1 MSLELCEEKSMKMS
15 GGWCLALLGL
25 VCWAALTSVGYAA
38 RPKLPV
44 GSMWEL
50 DQLRSDFGG
59 GPKLQ
64 SDVFTVEAD
73 LPKLMTLDFVMTD
86 EAGQTVKASW
96 SGPQDGKLLPL
107 TGAPGISFGIDREG
121 NEHWVFADGTT
132 RVGKLS
138 MEKDKKTL
146 LVRVVVTGKD
156 GKEYSQV
163 LMYNR
168 KD

>member
-1 MSLELCEEKSMKMS
+1 MKMRS
-15 GGWCLALLGL
+15 GWRLLSVGL
-25 VCWAALTSVGYAA
+25 VFGAMGCPAILAA

-44 GSMWEL
+44 PSTWEL

-59 GPKLQ
+59 GPKLD
-64 SDVFTVEAD
+64 SDVFTVNNDKPA
-73 LPKLMTLDFVMTD
+73 LLSLDFVMTD
-86 EAGQTVKASW
+86 GAGQTVKASW

-107 TGAPGISFGIDREG
+107 TGAPGISFGIDKEG
-121 NEHWVFADGTT
+121 NEQWTFADGTT

-156 GKEYSQV
+156 GKQYNQV

-168 KD
+168 TD

>member
-1 MSLELCEEKSMKMS
+1 MKMRR
-15 GGWCLALLGL
+15 GWWVLSVGL
-25 VCWAALTSVGYAA
+25 VCATMMVPGSYAA

-44 GSMWEL
+44 VSTWEL

-59 GPKLQ
+59 GPKLE
-64 SDVFTVEAD
+64 SDVFTVDNDKPA
-73 LPKLMTLDFVMTD
+73 LLTMDFVMTD
-86 EAGQTVKASW
+86 EAGKTVKASW

-107 TGAPGISFGIDREG
+107 TGVTGISFGIDKEG
-121 NEHWVFADGTT
+121 NEQWVFADGTT

-146 LVRVVVTGKD
+146 LVRVMVTGKD
-156 GKEYSQV
+156 GKQYNQV

-168 KD
+168 TD

>member
-1 MSLELCEEKSMKMS
+1 MKMRC
-15 GGWCLALLGL
+15 GWRVLSVVL
-25 VCWAALTSVGYAA
+25 VCAATMVPASFAA

-44 GSMWEL
+44 GSTWEL

-59 GPKLQ
+59 GPKLE
-64 SDVFTVEAD
+64 SDVFTVNAD
-73 LPKLMTLDFVMTD
+73 LPKLLTLDFVMTD
-86 EAGQTVKASW
+86 QAGQTVKASW

-107 TGAPGISFGIDREG
+107 TGATGISFGIDRDG
-121 NEHWVFADGTT
+121 NEQWMFADGTT

-138 MEKDKKTL
+138 VEKDKKTL

-156 GKEYSQV
+156 GKRYSQV

-168 KD
+168 TD

>member
-1 MSLELCEEKSMKMS
+1 MTMKFGTRR
-15 GGWCLALLGL
+15 GGWRMVVVGWMCCAMLAPA
-25 VCWAALTSVGYAA
+25 VWAA

-44 GSMWEL
+44 GSRWEL

-64 SDVFTVEAD
+64 SDVFTVTED
-73 LPKLMTLDFVMTD
+73 LPKMLSLDFVLTD
-86 EAGQTVKASW
+86 ETGQTVKSSW
-96 SGPQDGKLLPL
+96 SGPQDGELLPL

-121 NEHWVFADGTT
+121 TEHWVFADGTT

-138 MEKDKKTL
+138 VEKDKKTL

-156 GKEYSQV
+156 GKQYTQV

-168 KD
+168 VD

>member
-1 MSLELCEEKSMKMS
+1 MRMRR
-15 GGWCLALLGL
+15 GWRVLSVGL
-25 VCWAALTSVGYAA
+25 VCGAMMAPASWAA

-44 GSMWEL
+44 GSTWEL

-59 GPKLQ
+59 GPKLE
-64 SDVFTVEAD
+64 SDVFTVNAD
-73 LPKLMTLDFVMTD
+73 LPKLLTLDFVMTD
-86 EAGQTVKASW
+86 QAGQTVKASW

-107 TGAPGISFGIDREG
+107 TGTTGISFGIDREG
-121 NEHWVFADGTT
+121 NEQWIFADGTT

-138 MEKDKKTL
+138 VEKDKKTL

-156 GKEYSQV
+156 GKQYTQV

-168 KD
+168 TD

>member
-1 MSLELCEEKSMKMS
+1 MKMS
-15 GGWCLALLGL
+15 GGWRVLSVGL
-25 VCWAALTSVGYAA
+25 VCTAMMGPTSYAA

-44 GSMWEL
+44 PSTWEL

-64 SDVFTVEAD
+64 SDVFTVNED
-73 LPKLMTLDFVMTD
+73 LPKTLSLDFVMTD
-86 EAGQTVKASW
+86 QAGQTVKASW
-96 SGPQDGKLLPL
+96 SGPKDGKLLPL
-107 TGAPGISFGIDREG
+107 TGTTGISFGIDRDG
-121 NEHWVFADGTT
+121 NEQWAFADGTT

-146 LVRVVVTGKD
+146 LVRLVVTGKD
-156 GKEYSQV
+156 GKQYTQV

-168 KD
+168 TD

>member
-1 MSLELCEEKSMKMS
+1 MKRN
-15 GGWCLALLGL
+15 GGWRLLAVAA
-25 VCWAALTSVGYAA
+25 VCWATMGAASFAA

-44 GSMWEL
+44 PSTWEL

-64 SDVFTVEAD
+64 SDVFTVTAD
-73 LPKLMTLDFVMTD
+73 QPKLLSLEFVMTD
-86 EAGQTVKASW
+86 EAGQTVKSTW
-96 SGPQDGKLLPL
+96 SGAWDGKMLPL
-107 TGAPGISFGIDREG
+107 TGSAGISFGIDREG
-121 NEHWVFADGTT
+121 MEHWMFADGTT

-146 LVRVVVTGKD
+146 LVRVVATGKD
-156 GKEYSQV
+156 RKQYTQV

-168 KD
+168 TD

>member
-1 MSLELCEEKSMKMS
+1 MKMRR
-15 GGWCLALLGL
+15 GWRLLSAGV
-25 VCWAALTSVGYAA
+25 VCGAMACPAMLAA

-44 GSMWEL
+44 PSTWEL

-59 GPKLQ
+59 GPKLE
-64 SDVFTVEAD
+64 SDVFTVDNDKPA
-73 LPKLMTLDFVMTD
+73 LLTMNFVMTD
-86 EAGQTVKASW
+86 EAGKTVKASW

-107 TGAPGISFGIDREG
+107 TGVTGISFGIDKEG
-121 NEHWVFADGTT
+121 NEQWVFADGTT

-146 LVRVVVTGKD
+146 LVRVMVTGKD
-156 GKEYSQV
+156 GKQYNQV

-168 KD
+168 TD